1 MTITRSKR
9 NLSGDI
15 GDYLLER
22 VNRSRNNGRNSDNMN
37 IQGQQDGA
45 GADIGSLIALMTQ
58 NISRLTEINMSGA
71 SSSSSSNPAVA
82 ERSVIQKIEN
92 CPLKRSGTSLDAWT
106 AEVLL
111 WDECNEGVNNEVIV
125 KKYLKFNDSVR
136 QSENF
141 QELQNLVEVE
151 FVENQS

>member
-22 VNRSRNNGRNSDNMN
+22 VNRSRHNGGNSDNMN

-58 NISRLTEINMSGA
+58 NLSRLTEISGA

-82 ERSVIQKIEN
+82 ERSVVQKVEN
-92 CPLKRSGTSLDAWT
+92 CP
-106 AEVLL
+106 V
-111 WDECNEGVNNEVIV
+111 
-125 KKYLKFNDSVR
+125 
-136 QSENF
+136 
-141 QELQNLVEVE
+141 
-151 FVENQS
+151 